1 MMQMRHGSADQ
12 QHLTYLQVDA
22 IALTNQRNLG
32 LVPACHLPVSMSSV
46 ADRTDMLSMDAR
58 LRC

>member
-1 MMQMRHGSADQ
+1 
-12 QHLTYLQVDA
+12 LQVDA

-46 ADRTDMLSMDAR
+46 ADRTDMLNMDAR
-58 LRC
+58 HRC